1 MPTLPVPNQQAAIA
15 EIRKNS
21 AGKLLAYLI
30 PPWNSWFQQ
39 FSQPGPKAINV
50 TGVGPSTTF
59 TANSLG
65 TLFIRNAYVSNPADP
80 LTFIRLTRGNTQIY
94 IPGTS
99 AIIPISIGDTAMW
112 FTTFP
117 GPPNDTVVQ
126 FLGA

>member
-39 FSQPGPKAINV
+39 FSQPAPAVVNV
-50 TGVGPSTTF
+50 STLSPF
-59 TANSLG
+59 TANSNG
-65 TLFIRNAYVSNPADP
+65 TLI
-80 LTFIRLTRGNTQIY
+80 LTGAGAITLTRGLVNINLT
-94 IPGTS
+94 GER
-99 AIIPISIGDTAMW
+99 IIPIGIGDTVTWAGG
-112 FTTFP
+112 TA
-117 GPPNDTVVQ
+117 Q